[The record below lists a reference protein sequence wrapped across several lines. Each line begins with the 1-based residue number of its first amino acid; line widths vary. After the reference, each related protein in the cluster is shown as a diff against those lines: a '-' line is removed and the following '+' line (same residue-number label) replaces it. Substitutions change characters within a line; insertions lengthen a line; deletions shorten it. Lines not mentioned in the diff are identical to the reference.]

1 MASSGHVPPGSQVV
15 TPYICPREAA
25 KALDW
30 YREVLG
36 AEEPGDR
43 FVDTDGRIGHAEIAI
58 GGSAVM
64 VSDAYPDYGTAAP
77 EVGDPAT
84 TFALNVYVPDAD
96 ATVAAAA
103 AAGAT
108 VQRPVEEQFY
118 GSRMGTIVD
127 PFGVRWMIGTHV
139 RDVSAQDLAAAA
151 ADFAETGAATGPVDS

>member
-1 MASSGHVPPGSQVV
+1 V
-15 TPYICPREAA
+15 TPYICPRDAA
-25 KALDW
+25 RALDW
-30 YREVLG
+30 YCEVLG
-36 AEEPGDR
+36 AEEVGDR
-43 FVDTDGRIGHAEIAI
+43 FVDPDGRIGHAEIAI

-64 VSDAYPDYGTAAP
+64 VSDAYPDYGITAPSEDDAL
-77 EVGDPAT
+77 V

-151 ADFAETGAATGPVDS
+151 AGFAETGAATGPVDP

>member
-1 MASSGHVPPGSQVV
+1 MANTGHVPPGSQVV
-15 TPYICPREAA
+15 TPYICPRNATR
-25 KALDW
+25 ALDW

-36 AEEPGDR
+36 AEETGDR

-77 EVGDPAT
+77 PEDDALV
-84 TFALNVYVPDAD
+84 TFSLNVYVPDAD

-139 RDVSAQDLAAAA
+139 RDVSPQDLAAAA
-151 ADFAETGAATGPVDS
+151 ADFAETGAAPGPVDP